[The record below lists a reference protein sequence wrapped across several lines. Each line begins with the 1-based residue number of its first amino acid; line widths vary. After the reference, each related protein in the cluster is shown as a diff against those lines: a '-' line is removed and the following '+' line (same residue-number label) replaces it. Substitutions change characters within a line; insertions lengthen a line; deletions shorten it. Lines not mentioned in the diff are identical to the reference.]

1 MESAQE
7 IKTSIIHRSRIEII
21 VISLLVIICSG
32 IALLWVKSRTDSL
45 RERFFLNG
53 KNICIQL
60 GVESGEFLL
69 ENDELSLN
77 NVMSQAMSNPLAV
90 YALLVDHEGIIR
102 AHSNL
107 EELDTLYVPN
117 SAAKTV
123 FEDKEKSISASSFVG
138 LQGDQVMDF
147 ASDVNYSGFK
157 IGEVHLGL
165 NYQQLLT
172 KEKNLKTVSFSL
184 IGILLAGGFFSIFI
198 LDKIK
203 KIKEKKAGGLLN
215 FGPYRLIEQ
224 VGVGGMAE
232 VYRGKRVGLEG
243 FEKTVAI
250 KRILPHL
257 SNDQRFQ
264 KMFLAEAKNGAKLNH
279 PNIVQIYDVGNID
292 GVFFI
297 AMEFM
302 KGKSLAEVMKDYG
315 KPFSLSM
322 ALFISTSI
330 ARGLAYAHQYIA
342 AHRDINP
349 HNIFISYLGE
359 AKIMDFGI
367 SKALEDDTGRTRT
380 TGLVMGKLAYMSPE
394 QVSGISVDHRT
405 DIFAL
410 GVIIYEMLT
419 GKGLFSGDNEM
430 SVLNAINRGVIPP
443 LDEARDDIPTG
454 LADVVHKALQR
465 DINARYQ
472 TTQEISDQ
480 LEQIAATVEKFSSTD
495 MVQFMKILY
504 NSGMEQS
511 TLEQTAEITS

>member
-1 MESAQE
+1 MDSTQE

-21 VISLLVIICSG
+21 VISILVLAVSFT
-32 IALLWVKSRTDSL
+32 ALLWAKNRTDSL
-45 RERFFLNG
+45 REEFFSNG

-60 GVESGEFLL
+60 GSESGEFLL
-69 ENDELSLN
+69 ENDELRLS
-77 NVMSQAMSNPLAV
+77 NVMDQAMSNPLAV

-102 AHSNL
+102 AHSDL
-107 EELDTLYVPN
+107 KQLDTLYTPN
-117 SAAKTV
+117 PSAKTV
-123 FEDKEKSISASSFVG
+123 FEDKKNNISASSFVSLDG
-138 LQGDQVMDF
+138 GQVMDF

-165 NYQQLLT
+165 NYQQILT
-172 KEKNLKTVSFSL
+172 QEQRLKTISFTL

-203 KIKEKKAGGLLN
+203 KNKEKKAAGLLN

-224 VGVGGMAE
+224 VGIGGMAE

-264 KMFLAEAKNGAKLNH
+264 KMFLSEAKNGAKLNH

-315 KPFSLSM
+315 KPFSIPM

-349 HNIFISYLGE
+349 HNIFISYDGE
-359 AKIMDFGI
+359 TKIMDFGI

-394 QVSGISVDHRT
+394 QVSGMSVDHRT

-410 GVIIYEMLT
+410 GVIMYEMLT
-419 GKGLFSGDNEM
+419 GKGLFSGENEM
-430 SVLNAINRGVIPP
+430 SVLNAINSGVIPP
-443 LDEARDDIPTG
+443 LAEARDDLPAG

-465 DINARYQ
+465 DLNERYQ
-472 TTQEISDQ
+472 TTQELSDK
-480 LEQIAATVEKFSSTD
+480 LEQIAATADKFTSID
-495 MVQFMKILY
+495 MTRFMKILY
-504 NSGMEQS
+504 NSGIEKS
-511 TLEQTAEITS
+511 TIEQTTEIS